1 MTENR
6 DNLREHAPHPRKV
19 AVVGA
24 GMVGSTFAYA
34 LLLGGLVGEIVL
46 IDIDHKRAEGQA
58 MDLQHAVPLSNPA
71 RIWAGDYPE
80 FSKTSSRVSRSTTP
94 LASCSSPPIRWTC

>member
-1 MTENR
+1 
-6 DNLREHAPHPRKV
+6 PHPRKV

-46 IDIDHKRAEGQA
+46 IDIDHKRADHG
-58 MDLQHAVPLSNPA
+58 DLA
-71 RIWAGDYPE
+71 RMGCVLP
-80 FSKTSSRVSRSTTP
+80 
-94 LASCSSPPIRWTC
+94 